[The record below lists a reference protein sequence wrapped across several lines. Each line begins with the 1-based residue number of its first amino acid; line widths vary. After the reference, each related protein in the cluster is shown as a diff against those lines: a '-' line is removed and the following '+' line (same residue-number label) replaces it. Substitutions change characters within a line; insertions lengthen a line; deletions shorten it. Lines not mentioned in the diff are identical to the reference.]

1 VASLERWTKEI
12 YYSVEKAR
20 HAGAAGASEA

>member
-1 VASLERWTKEI
+1 LERWTKEI